1 VYRRL
6 VSTVL
11 LAAGAATLVAFAQ
24 LATAA
29 PTRRSAAPACA
40 TGGLV
45 VWMNTNG
52 NGAAGTVYYVLRFT
66 NLSGHTC
73 TLRGFP
79 GVSAVKLNGHQLGS
93 AAGRDHT
100 TPVKTISI
108 ANGHTA
114 KATLGIVEAG
124 NFPSSKCGQTTAAG
138 LRVYP
143 PNQTASKIVPSPF
156 AACSHT
162 GPIFLTVRAVT

>member
-1 VYRRL
+1 MRR
-6 VSTVL
+6 TVL
-11 LAAGAATLVAFAQ
+11 SATLAAAVAALLVAVP
-24 LATAA
+24 LATGA
-29 PTRRSAAPACA
+29 PARASGPPACA

-79 GVSAVKLNGHQLGS
+79 GVSAVTLAGHQIGS
-93 AAGRDHT
+93 AAGRDHA
-100 TPVKTISI
+100 TPVKTITI
-108 ANGHTA
+108 ANHHTA
-114 KATLGIVEAG
+114 TATLGIVEAG
-124 NFPSSKCGQTTAAG
+124 NFPASKCGPTTAAG

-143 PNQTASKIVPSPF
+143 PNQTASKIVPFPF
-156 AACSHT
+156 AACSHK
-162 GPIFLTVRAVT
+162 GPVFLRIRTVT